1 MKKHNPRKHSHLSVV
16 PYQPPYP
23 NAADPSYFTQKA
35 LDIVTG
41 LVSCMG
47 FVSAMVFL
55 ATM

>member
-1 MKKHNPRKHSHLSVV
+1 MKNRKKYPHLTVVHPR
-16 PYQPPYP
+16 QPLYP
-23 NAADPSYFTQKA
+23 NAADHRYFQQKA

-55 ATM
+55 ATMS